1 MTNLASYSLGGENFY
16 GAAVDGGLVPLSP
29 LFPEWPTLR
38 NVIASGG
45 LDRLRDAAAGLSPR
59 HAVSDVT
66 FGVPVPDP
74 EKIICVGI
82 NYPARNDEYADNSQA
97 PAYPSL
103 FVRFPGSFVGHGE
116 DIVRPRVSDKFD
128 YEGEVAMV
136 IGTAG
141 RHISEASAL
150 SHIAGLTLSNDGS
163 VRDWLRHAKF
173 NVTPGKNFERSGSMG
188 PWMSVFER
196 PEQLLDIRLKTS
208 VNGQVR
214 QSDRTGRMI
223 FSPQR
228 LISYIS
234 TFTELHPGDI
244 ILTGTPTGAGAR
256 ADPPVYLVP
265 GDVVEVEADG
275 LGVLRNSVVDEG

>member
-1 MTNLASYSLGGENFY
+1 MTRLVSYGLDGEDFY

-38 NVIASGG
+38 SVIASGG
-45 LDRLRDAAAGLSPR
+45 LGRLRDAAAGLSPQ
-59 HAVSDVT
+59 HPVSDVALAI
-66 FGVPVPDP
+66 PVPDP
-74 EKIICVGI
+74 QKIICVGI
-82 NYPARNDEYADNSQA
+82 NYPARNDEYADNSEA
-97 PAYPSL
+97 PAYPSI

-116 DIVRPRVSDKFD
+116 NIVRPRVSDKFD
-128 YEGEVAMV
+128 YEGEIAIV
-136 IGTAG
+136 IGASG
-141 RHISEASAL
+141 RHIPEAGAL
-150 SHIAGLTLSNDGS
+150 SHVAGLTLSNEGT

-188 PWMSVFER
+188 PWMTVFER
-196 PEQLLDIRLKTS
+196 QDQIRDIRLKTS
-208 VNGQVR
+208 VNGEVR

-223 FSPQR
+223 FSPER

-234 TFTELHPGDI
+234 TFTELLPGDV

-275 LGVLRNSVVDEG
+275 LGVLRNRVVDE